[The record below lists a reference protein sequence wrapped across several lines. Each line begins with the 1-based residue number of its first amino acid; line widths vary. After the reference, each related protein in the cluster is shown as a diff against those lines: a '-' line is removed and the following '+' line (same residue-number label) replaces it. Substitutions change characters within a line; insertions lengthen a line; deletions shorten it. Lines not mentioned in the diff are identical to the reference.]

1 MDPKLRI
8 NTKYAAIV
16 RRMEREKAEMQC
28 EIFSKT
34 AAALDLR
41 VKLDDA
47 QCRIAELEQKQLQAR
62 GLPSMK
68 DLRNAS
74 QATILAYRGICHAF
88 EKATEIFDH
97 HAMPGLEVISQLG
110 LQFQEHTKDT
120 DGNNVHPD
128 QICTASS
135 TTVNPHQKGQI
146 VPSTLLNTRPPSYPP
161 RSARNRK
168 TIELISKDT
177 HINSSDASMLLFD
190 FRLHTILE
198 ATENAETSDK
208 DIPVCS
214 SLQVNLATSTDN
226 ESADLLASP
235 IHLASLSLTDNLDHH
250 DYSHSPENQH
260 YNEAIGKLN
269 GMDKQ
274 PTTLMA
280 DDYNITDTAYSPTK
294 NFATVPSMRPMRRRS
309 LITVNYK
316 LPSLK
321 VKMRNAKRH

>member
-1 MDPKLRI
+1 
-8 NTKYAAIV
+8 
-16 RRMEREKAEMQC
+16 MEREKAEMQC

-97 HAMPGLEVISQLG
+97 HAMPGLE
-110 LQFQEHTKDT
+110 
-120 DGNNVHPD
+120 
-128 QICTASS
+128 ICTASS

>member
-1 MDPKLRI
+1 MVMNIVAFHVSVVDPKLRI

-47 QCRIAELEQKQLQAR
+47 QCRIAELEQKQLQAH

-74 QATILAYRGICHAF
+74 QAAILAYRGICHAF

-97 HAMPGLEVISQLG
+97 HAMPGLESILI
-110 LQFQEHTKDT
+110 E
-120 DGNNVHPD
+120 
-128 QICTASS
+128 
-135 TTVNPHQKGQI
+135 KGQM

-208 DIPVCS
+208 DIP
-214 SLQVNLATSTDN
+214 T
-226 ESADLLASP
+226 
-235 IHLASLSLTDNLDHH
+235 IMIILTV
-250 DYSHSPENQH
+250 PENQH